1 MVDGEMNYGL
11 PVQLDH
17 NLEIRCPT
25 NMIAKEVTNVYTRLS
40 TNLPSRLSNH
50 PVIKVY
56 LINSFLAEGLT
67 KASVND
73 YLI

>member
-1 MVDGEMNYGL
+1 MVDKEMNCGL

-17 NLEIRCPT
+17 NLEIHCPT
-25 NMIAKEVTNVYTRLS
+25 RMIAKEVTNVYTRLS
-40 TNLPSRLSNH
+40 TNLSSR
-50 PVIKVY
+50 PVIKVN